1 MDMLTFKS
9 GRSFIFLGFFS
20 GGPLSFSFSWFRFN
34 RRNCSWILRRSFRI
48 SSRCCS
54 SNRANF
60 RLGKKTKPK
69 TNHKFFTWG
78 DDLPGTLLPGQS
90 LHKIHYTIQMDI
102 SLSSQLQWITFL
114 HTANGMKLST
124 CKDEKKKKRK
134 NSYRSYM
141 NSSSLVVRIR
151 QYASIT
157 AGFRT
162 VSHLTYS
169 FPSSSLNVR

>member
-60 RLGKKTKPK
+60 RLAGGRGGGSQNTSFSSELMIYQVPFCQVNHCTKFIIPSK
-69 TNHKFFTWG
+69 WTAIKS
-78 DDLPGTLLPGQS
+78 LS
-90 LHKIHYTIQMDI
+90 LHNYIAGLLHSILPFFILLKEWN
-102 SLSSQLQWITFL
+102 SLQT
-114 HTANGMKLST
+114 KL
-124 CKDEKKKKRK
+124 KRKKKNQEKK
-134 NSYRSYM
+134 
-141 NSSSLVVRIR
+141 I
-151 QYASIT
+151 I
-157 AGFRT
+157 
-162 VSHLTYS
+162 
-169 FPSSSLNVR
+169 